1 MRILE
6 GEEAKSGEGFMNEAA
21 VIARQATCLRRRCGA
36 VITKGGKV
44 IGTGFNS
51 PPRGESSGERCQYD
65 KTRYH
70 SKVTDKTCCMHAEVR
85 AILSALRQHPETVEG
100 ATLFFVSIDPNNQV
114 LFSGKPYCTICSKLA
129 LDVGLAEFVLW
140 HTSGMTAY
148 DTVEYHELSYNYTED
163 TEGEG

>member
-6 GEEAKSGEGFMNEAA
+6 GEEAKRGEGFMKEAA
-21 VIARQATCLRRRCGA
+21 VIAQQATCLRRRCGA
-36 VITKGGKV
+36 VIISRGEV
-44 IGTGFNS
+44 IGAGFNS
-51 PPRGESSGERCQYD
+51 PARGESPGERCQYD

-85 AILSALRQHPETVEG
+85 AILSALQQHPEKVEG
-100 ATLFFVSIDPNNQV
+100 AMLFFVSIGPDNQV

-140 HTSGMTAY
+140 HASGMAAY
-148 DTVEYHELSYNYTED
+148 DTAEYHELSYNYTE
-163 TEGEG
+163 GE